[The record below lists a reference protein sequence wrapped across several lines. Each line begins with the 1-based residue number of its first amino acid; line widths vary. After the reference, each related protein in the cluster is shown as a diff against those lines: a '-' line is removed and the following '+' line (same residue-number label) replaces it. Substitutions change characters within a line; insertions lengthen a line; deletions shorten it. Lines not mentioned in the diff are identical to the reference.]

1 MFRKLLLGTS
11 AVFALWTALDFFFH
25 GVLLGAYYRETA
37 HLWRPK
43 GEEMMVLNTVVVI
56 ICALMFTL
64 IYTFLIHPKGGRVG
78 LIFGSLYGAA
88 AGAAMGYG
96 AYAFMPVPQVMAFVW
111 TLTGLV
117 EGAVGGIVVGWLIK
131 DEEMDQESE
140 DA

>member
-25 GVLLGAYYRETA
+25 GVLLGAYYHETA

-43 GEEMMVLNTVVVI
+43 GEEIMILNTVIVL

-64 IYTFLIHPKGGRVG
+64 IYALLIHPKGRQIG
-78 LIFGSLYGAA
+78 LIYGGLYGAA

-96 AYAFMPVPQVMAFVW
+96 SFAFMPVPQVMAVVW

-117 EGAVGGIVVGWLIK
+117 EGVAGGFAVGMLIK
-131 DEEMDQESE
+131 DEESKDV
-140 DA
+140 